1 MEQQMSTRRTD
12 RRNIG
17 ARTSVRLF
25 YGIRSKKMKVKNL
38 VRILSLVVL
47 IASIFSMVAVQAQEG
62 WMAFEEDMVD
72 GTVIEPARETGPLP
86 EGCEVPET
94 KDNYIIGFSQA
105 NSAEPW
111 RTAMNDQLQAG
122 VDAHNEEAEENGGPT
137 FELVISDAAQDNAK
151 QVADIENYLTQGVDL
166 LITSP
171 NEAAPLTDAINA
183 AWEACIPV
191 ILLDRNITNTD
202 YTMFIG
208 ANNVAI
214 GAGAGEYVAEY
225 CEENGMDPCRIF
237 EVHGLSGTSAA
248 VDRREGFREGIEGS
262 AAEVTITQNADWLR
276 ERAVEV
282 ANSTFTANEG
292 EIDVVY
298 AHNDPMA
305 EGAYLAAEALGID
318 LESILFVG
326 VDALPTPD
334 GGIVSVLQGRL
345 GATFIYPT
353 GGQQAVDWAK
363 LILVDHVNPPLWVEL
378 PFGGVFPENAQ
389 EVCEQ
394 FDCPLAGE

>member
-1 MEQQMSTRRTD
+1 LK
-12 RRNIG
+12 
-17 ARTSVRLF
+17 A
-25 YGIRSKKMKVKNL
+25 KNL
-38 VRILSLVVL
+38 VRVITLVILF
-47 IASIFSMVAVQAQEG
+47 AAIFTTMAVQAQEG
-62 WMAFEEDMVD
+62 WAEFDEDMID
-72 GTVIEPARETGPLP
+72 GKVIEPARDNGPLP
-86 EGCEVPET
+86 EGCDMPEA
-94 KDNYIIGFSQA
+94 KDSYLIGFAQA

-111 RTAMNDQLQAG
+111 RTAMNEQLQAA
-122 VDAHNEEAEENGGPT
+122 VDALNVEAEEMGGPT

-151 QVADIENYLTQGVDL
+151 QVADIENFLTQGVDL

-171 NEAAPLTDAINA
+171 NEAAPLTEAVNA
-183 AWEACIPV
+183 AWEECVPV
-191 ILLDRNITNTD
+191 ILLDRNIVNTD

-225 CEENGMDPCRIF
+225 CAEMGLEPCRVF
-237 EVHGLSGTSAA
+237 EVHGLSGTSGA

-262 AAEVTITQNADWLR
+262 VAEVTITQNADWLR
-276 ERAVEV
+276 EKAVEV

-305 EGAYLAAEALGID
+305 EGAYLAADALGID
-318 LESILFVG
+318 TESILFVG

-353 GGQQAVDWAK
+353 GGQQAIDWAK
-363 LILVDHVNPPLWVEL
+363 LMLVDHVNPPLWLEL

-389 EVCEQ
+389 EVC
-394 FDCPLAGE
+394 DLYNCPLATEEEEESE